1 MVYKDY
7 FSIVEYYKKGIDKFI
22 SRVYNNINSCN

>member
-7 FSIVEYYKKGIDKFI
+7 FSIVEYYKEVYICKELFKFK
-22 SRVYNNINSCN
+22 NLM